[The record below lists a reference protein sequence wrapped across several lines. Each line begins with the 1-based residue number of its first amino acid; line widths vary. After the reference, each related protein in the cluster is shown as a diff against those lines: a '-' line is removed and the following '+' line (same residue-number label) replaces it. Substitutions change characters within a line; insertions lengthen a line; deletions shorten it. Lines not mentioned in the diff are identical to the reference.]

1 MDIRILTVGDA
12 AFTIEFPGLEGVSG
26 ARQVAA
32 LRSRVQEKIKAGQ
45 LSGIVDIISASRALT
60 ICIDPFVGDFKH
72 LQTAVAALAK
82 QKLSL
87 TKGASQLW
95 RLPACYE
102 GDYGPDLED
111 VAARSG
117 MTAREVITLH
127 SDREYELLQIGFLP
141 GFPFLAEI
149 DERLR
154 FPRRTSPRVR
164 VPAGSVGIAN
174 AQTAIYPW
182 ESPGGWHLLARC
194 PVPLFNPL
202 WARPSLLDTGAK
214 VKFEPVSSHDLLLL
228 QQDLASGKLDP
239 HSFVAEGG
247 EG

>member
-12 AFTIEFPGLEGVSG
+12 AFTIEFPNLEGVSG

-45 LSGIVDIISASRALT
+45 LSGIVDIISASRSLT
-60 ICIDPFVGDFKH
+60 ICLDPFVADYKF
-72 LQTAVAALAK
+72 LQTAVATLAK

-87 TKGASQLW
+87 AKRASQLW

-102 GDYGPDLED
+102 GEYGPDLEE
-111 VAARSG
+111 VAERSA
-117 MTAREVITLH
+117 MSTQEVVALH
-127 SDREYELLQIGFLP
+127 SAREYELLQIGFLP
-141 GFPFLAEI
+141 GFPFLAEL

-154 FPRRTSPRVR
+154 FPRRASPRVR

-202 WARPSLLDTGAK
+202 WDRPSLLDTGAK
-214 VKFEPVSSHDLLLL
+214 VTFEPISSKDLALL
-228 QQDLASGKLDP
+228 QQDLSRGRLDP
-239 HSFVAEGG
+239 HSFAVERKEG
-247 EG
+247 